1 MSIHELAIGLA
12 DQYGGVSAENAQEV
26 LEPVFTGVPDVVLN
40 HLKDEFEKQKEEDPR
55 YTILF
60 EYVSNI
66 VG

>member
-1 MSIHELAIGLA
+1 MSLHEIAAGLA

-26 LEPVFTGVPDVVLN
+26 LEPVFADVPNAVLN
-40 HLKDEFEKQKEEDPR
+40 NLKDEFEKQKEEDPR
-55 YTILF
+55 YTVLF